1 MEEKNVTKKTAP
13 NSVAALV
20 LGICSIVLGCGFF
33 GLLVGLVGFVCGIVG
48 LVLANKGLVQYNEDP
63 SLYTDNKML
72 NAGKITSIIGIVFGA
87 IAVILTLIYG
97 VSIFAILGEM

>member
-13 NSVAALV
+13 NSVAVLV
-20 LGICSIVLGCGFF
+20 LGICSIVLGCGF
-33 GLLVGLVGFVCGIVG
+33 VGLVCGIVG

>member
-13 NSVAALV
+13 NSVAALE
-20 LGICSIVLGCGFF
+20 LGICSIVLGCGF
-33 GLLVGLVGFVCGIVG
+33 VGLVCGIVG

>member
-1 MEEKNVTKKTAP
+1 MKT
-13 NSVAALV
+13 LR
-20 LGICSIVLGCGFF
+20 
-33 GLLVGLVGFVCGIVG
+33 
-48 LVLANKGLVQYNEDP
+48 
-63 SLYTDNKML
+63 YTDNKML

>member
-20 LGICSIVLGCGFF
+20 LGICSIVLGCGF
-33 GLLVGLVGFVCGIVG
+33 VGLVCGIVG

-87 IAVILTLIYG
+87 IAVILTLSYG

>member
-20 LGICSIVLGCGFF
+20 LGICSIVLGCGF
-33 GLLVGLVGFVCGIVG
+33 VGLVCGIVG

>member
-20 LGICSIVLGCGFF
+20 LGICSIVLGCGF
-33 GLLVGLVGFVCGIVG
+33 VGLVCGIVG

-63 SLYTDNKML
+63 SLYTANKML

>member
-1 MEEKNVTKKTAP
+1 MEEKNVTKKTVP

-20 LGICSIVLGCGFF
+20 LGICSIVLGCGFVVL
-33 GLLVGLVGFVCGIVG
+33 GCGIVG

>member
-20 LGICSIVLGCGFF
+20 LGICSIVLVCGF
-33 GLLVGLVGFVCGIVG
+33 VGLVCGIVG

>member
-20 LGICSIVLGCGFF
+20 LGICSIVLGCGF
-33 GLLVGLVGFVCGIVG
+33 VGLVCGIVG

-72 NAGKITSIIGIVFGA
+72 NAGKITSILGIVFGA

>member
-1 MEEKNVTKKTAP
+1 MEDKNVTKKTAP

-20 LGICSIVLGCGFF
+20 LGICSIVLGCGF
-33 GLLVGLVGFVCGIVG
+33 VGLVCGIVG

>member
-20 LGICSIVLGCGFF
+20 LGICSIVLGCGF
-33 GLLVGLVGFVCGIVG
+33 VGLACGIVG